1 MRFNWKKSAI
11 LASALLGTGLMAEAQ
26 TNTPINIV
34 TTATPFLRIS
44 PDARAGAMGEAGI
57 ALSPDA
63 NATFWNN
70 AKVPFATSN
79 GQIGVTY
86 TPWLKDVAS
95 DVYLVTLGGFYK
107 IDDQQAI
114 SGGVRYFNLG
124 SIQFA
129 DETGQLQGSSNP
141 KEFSVEFGYSRILSE
156 QFGIGLT
163 ARYIN
168 SSLGNGT
175 EDNDMK
181 SGSAFAVDLSG
192 YYNGLDEAGQG
203 LTAGLT
209 LSNLGTKISYTNDPD
224 AKQFIPANLGLG
236 GAYHAVLDEDNK
248 LTFALDVNHMLV
260 PKTPDLIGT
269 EDVDQQQL
277 ADYYNTGVFE
287 SWGKSFSN
295 SAYSGS
301 LGAEYGYN
309 DQFFL
314 RAGYYLESAGAGDR
328 HYFTA
333 GAGIKYNV
341 INFNF
346 AYLAPSGSSV
356 NRNPLSNTLRFSLV
370 FDLGQTKNY

>member
-1 MRFNWKKSAI
+1 M
-11 LASALLGTGLMAEAQ
+11 LASASLALCAAAQAQ
-26 TNTPINIV
+26 TTTPINIV

-44 PDARAGAMGEAGI
+44 PDARSGAMGEAGI

-70 AKVPFATSN
+70 AKVPFATSD
-79 GQIGVTY
+79 GEIGLTY

-95 DVYLVTLGGFYK
+95 DVYLVTLGGYYK

-114 SGGVRYFNLG
+114 SGGFRYFNLG
-124 SIQFA
+124 SIQFTSE
-129 DETGQLQGSSNP
+129 DGSQLGSSNP
-141 KEFSVEFGYSRILSE
+141 KEFSVEFGYSRKLSE
-156 QFGIGLT
+156 KFGIGLT

-175 EDNDMK
+175 EENDFK
-181 SGSAFAVDLSG
+181 AGSAFAVDLSG
-192 YYNGLDEAGQG
+192 YYNGLDATGQG

-224 AKQFIPANLGLG
+224 SKQFIPANLGLG

-248 LTFALDVNHMLV
+248 LTFALDVNHLLV
-260 PKTPDLIGT
+260 PKTPENVGT
-269 EDVDQQQL
+269 EQVDDQAL

-295 SAYSGS
+295 SAFSGS

-314 RAGYYLESAGAGDR
+314 RAGYYLESAAAGDR

-341 INFNF
+341 FNFNF
-346 AYLAPSGSSV
+346 AYLAPSGGSV
-356 NRNPLSNTLRFSLV
+356 NRNPLSNTLRFSLI
-370 FDLGQTKNY
+370 FDLGTQKSY

>member
-11 LASALLGTGLMAEAQ
+11 LATAILGTAAMAQAQ
-26 TNTPINIV
+26 TSPVNIV
-34 TTATPFLRIS
+34 STATPFLRIS
-44 PDARAGAMGEAGI
+44 PDARSGAMGEAGI
-57 ALSPDA
+57 ALLPDA

-70 AKVPFATSN
+70 AKVPFASSN

-95 DVYLVTLGGFYK
+95 DVYLVTLGGYYK

-124 SIQFA
+124 SIQF
-129 DETGQLQGSSNP
+129 TGENGENLGTSSP
-141 KEFSVEFGYSRILSE
+141 KEFSIEFGYSRKLSD

-175 EDNDMK
+175 EESDMK
-181 SGSAFAVDLSG
+181 SGNAFAVDLSG

-224 AKQFIPANLGLG
+224 SKQFIPANLGLG
-236 GAYHAVLDEDNK
+236 GAYHAVLDEENK
-248 LTFALDVNHMLV
+248 LTFALDLNHLLV
-260 PKTPDLIGT
+260 PKTPDNLGT
-269 EDVDQQQL
+269 EEVDEQAL
-277 ADYYNTGVFE
+277 ADYYNTGTFE

-301 LGAEYGYN
+301 LGVEYGYN

-314 RAGYYLESAGAGDR
+314 RAGYHLESEGAGDR

-341 INFNF
+341 LNFNF
-346 AYLAPSGSSV
+346 AYLAPSGSSI
-356 NRNPLSNTLRFSLV
+356 NRNPLSNTLRFSLI
-370 FDLGQTKNY
+370 FDLGQTRNY